1 MTKHIL
7 DRPRTAASE
16 RTVPYTRLERDGTA
30 HPATRD
36 LQRRNRQEQD
46 AGRMKVYSR
55 LDRTQSD
62 D

>member
-7 DRPRTAASE
+7 DRPRTAASG
-16 RTVPYTRLERDGTA
+16 RARPYARLERDGTA

-36 LQRRNRQEQD
+36 LQRRNRQEQG
-46 AGRMKVYSR
+46 AARMKVYSR
-55 LDRTQSD
+55 LDRARSD